1 MQIGKISKFF
11 SFDPLPFSQRGLEGK
26 KPTFRVSRG
35 PEEEERKEKK
45 LSILYG
51 KLSCNILI
59 QIVTHIC
66 PFLFTH

>member
-35 PEEEERKEKK
+35 PEEEERKEKNY
-45 LSILYG
+45 LYYTES
-51 KLSCNILI
+51 LVAIY
-59 QIVTHIC
+59 
-66 PFLFTH
+66 